1 MSSLVTPSQQRP
13 SGLLARI
20 SRRQLVLIV
29 VFLGMVALA
38 ATRAISGQQV
48 LTNSGTATA
57 LFALA
62 LPVGLAG
69 LGGLV
74 SERAGVVNI
83 GLEGMMILGTWF
95 AGFAGYQWGP
105 WGALAGAL
113 VGGAIGGL
121 LHAIAT
127 VTFGVDHIISGVAIN
142 LLAVG
147 AVRFL
152 SEIGYKGVAGGGPTQ
167 SPPIKGDIPTFN
179 VPVLAGGP
187 DLLGKLENTHIVVLS
202 DIAGMLRG
210 LMVGVSPFEILAV
223 LMFPLVAFVLWRTA
237 FGLRLRSAGENPWA
251 AESLGVNV
259 IRAKFIAVI
268 ISGALAGLGGL
279 MLVLFSGIYKEG
291 QTGGRGFIGLA
302 AMIFGNWR
310 PGGLAS
316 GALLFGYAD
325 AVRLRSQDSL
335 AVLALFLCAAI
346 VLFGVGLWWLRKGR
360 RVGGA
365 ILIGA
370 AVAFALG
377 YVGLGSLPNEVTITT
392 PYIVTLAVLIVSSQ
406 SLRMPKADGAIY
418 RRGEDH

>member
-1 MSSLVTPSQQRP
+1 MSTLVVPTAEPP
-13 SGLLARI
+13 TGLLSRI
-20 SRRQLVLIV
+20 SRGQLVLLV
-29 VFLGMVALA
+29 AALGLIALSV
-38 ATRAISGQQV
+38 TRAVSGQAV
-48 LTNSGTATA
+48 LTNSGTSQA
-57 LFALA
+57 LLALA

-95 AGFAGYQWGP
+95 AGYAGYLYGP

-113 VGGAIGGL
+113 LGGAIGGL

-142 LLAVG
+142 LLALG

-152 SEIGYKGVAGGGPTQ
+152 SELLYKGVAGGGPTQ
-167 SPPIKGDIPTFN
+167 SPPIKGDIPTFD
-179 VPVLAGGP
+179 VPILASGP
-187 DLLGKLENTHIVVLS
+187 DLLGKLENTHLVVLS
-202 DIAGMLRG
+202 DVAGLLRG
-210 LMVGVSPFEILAV
+210 VLLGVSPFAILAV
-223 LMFPLVAFVLWRTA
+223 LMFPLVGFVLWRTA

-268 ISGALAGLGGL
+268 ASGALAGLGGL

-335 AVLALFLCAAI
+335 GVLALFLCAAI
-346 VLFGVGLWWLRKGR
+346 LVTGVGIWWLRKGR
-360 RVGGA
+360 RLTGA
-365 ILIGA
+365 IFIGA
-370 AVAFALG
+370 GVAFGLG
-377 YVGLGSLPNEVTITT
+377 YLGLGSLPNEVTTTT
-392 PYIVTLAVLIVSSQ
+392 PYIVTLAVLVVSSQ
-406 SLRMPKADGAIY
+406 SLRMPKADGLIY

>member
-1 MSSLVTPSQQRP
+1 MSSLVTPSRQRP
-13 SGLLARI
+13 TGFLTRI
-20 SRRQLVLIV
+20 SRWQLILFV
-29 VFLGMVALA
+29 VFLGIVALA
-38 ATRAISGQQV
+38 VTRAVSGQQV
-48 LTNSGTATA
+48 LTNSGTAAA
-57 LFALA
+57 LLALA

-152 SEIGYKGVAGGGPTQ
+152 SEIGYKGVSGGGPTQ
-167 SPPIKGDIPTFN
+167 SPPIKGDIPTFD

-202 DIAGMLRG
+202 DVAGLLRG
-210 LMVGVSPFEILAV
+210 LMLGVSPFEILAV
-223 LMFPLVAFVLWRTA
+223 IMFPLVAFVLWRTA

-268 ISGALAGLGGL
+268 LSGALAGLGGL

-360 RVGGA
+360 RLGGA
-365 ILIGA
+365 ILIGT

-377 YVGLGSLPNEVTITT
+377 YVGLDSLPNEVTITT

>member
-1 MSSLVTPSQQRP
+1 MSATTAQAQQPTGQWKGIPKWQRLL
-13 SGLLARI
+13 LLAA
-20 SRRQLVLIV
+20 
-29 VFLGMVALA
+29 LGLVALA
-38 ATRAISGQQV
+38 VTRSVSGQEV
-48 LTNSGTATA
+48 LTNSGTSQA
-57 LFALA
+57 LLALA

-95 AGFAGYQWGP
+95 AGYAGYQWGP
-105 WGALAGAL
+105 WGALVGAL

-127 VTFGVDHIISGVAIN
+127 VTFGVDHIVSGVAIN
-142 LLAVG
+142 LLAAG
-147 AVRFL
+147 AARFL
-152 SEIGYKGVAGGGPTQ
+152 SELGYKGVTGGGPTQ
-167 SPPIKGDIPTFN
+167 SPPLKGSIPTFD

-187 DLLGKLENTHIVVLS
+187 DLLGRLENTHLVVIS
-202 DIAGMLRG
+202 DVAGLLRG
-210 LMVGVSPFEILAV
+210 LMLGVSPFEILAV

-268 ISGALAGLGGL
+268 TSGALAGLGGL

-346 VLFGVGLWWLRKGR
+346 VVTAVGIWWLRKGR
-360 RVGGA
+360 RVAGA
-365 ILIGA
+365 IFIGTG
-370 AVAFALG
+370 VAFGLG
-377 YVGLGSLPNEVTITT
+377 YFGLDSLPNEVTTTT